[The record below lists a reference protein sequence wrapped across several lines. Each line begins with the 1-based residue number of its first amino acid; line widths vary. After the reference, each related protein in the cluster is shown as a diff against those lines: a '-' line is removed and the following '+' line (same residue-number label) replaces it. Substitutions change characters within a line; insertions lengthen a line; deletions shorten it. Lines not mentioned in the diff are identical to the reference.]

1 MGGEIITIV
10 VAIVLAFIA
19 WKVLMGMIKF
29 GAMAVIG
36 IGAIYFLTQGGIA

>member
-1 MGGEIITIV
+1 MPELITIV
-10 VAIVLAFIA
+10 VALVLAFIA

-36 IGAIYFLTQGGIA
+36 VGALYFLTQGGLG